1 MNSSELSLFDLASR
15 SMEWAAARQKTVA
28 TNVANADTPGYRAQ
42 DVQSFAS
49 WLDASTFGVTGEIRE
64 QEFQTSWGG
73 SIDGNTVVVEEQMML
88 AGETTGQYQLAASLY
103 KKGHALMRAA
113 VGGE

>member
-1 MNSSELSLFDLASR
+1 MKSSELSLFDLASR

-28 TNVANADTPGYRAQ
+28 TNVANADTPGYKAK

-49 WLDASTFGVTGEIRE
+49 WLDSGTFGTVGEIRE
-64 QEFQTSWGG
+64 LEFETSWGG

-88 AGETTGQYQLAASLY
+88 AGETTGQYQLAANLY
-103 KKGHALMRAA
+103 KKGHALLRVA
-113 VGGE
+113 VSGE